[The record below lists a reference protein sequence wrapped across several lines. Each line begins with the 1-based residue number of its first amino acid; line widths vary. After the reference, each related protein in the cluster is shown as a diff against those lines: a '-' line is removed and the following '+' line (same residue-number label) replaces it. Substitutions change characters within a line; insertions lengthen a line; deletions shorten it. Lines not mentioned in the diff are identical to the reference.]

1 MALCKDGDNTEVT
14 QINKFEYVELVARW
28 KTTFSVAVS
37 LDPFLQVHSAGVMRL
52 VKDII
57 NSILREVNSRAEIS
71 YPLLNTVQL

>member
-1 MALCKDGDNTEVT
+1 MALCKDGDNREVT

-57 NSILREVNSRAEIS
+57 YSMLREVNSRAEIS
-71 YPLLNTVQL
+71 YPSLNTV